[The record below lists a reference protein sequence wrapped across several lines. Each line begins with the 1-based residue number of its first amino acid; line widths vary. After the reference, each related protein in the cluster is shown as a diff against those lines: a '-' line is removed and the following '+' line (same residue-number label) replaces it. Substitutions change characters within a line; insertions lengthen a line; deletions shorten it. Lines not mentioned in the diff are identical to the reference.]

1 MALTTCPECKKEV
14 SSQAVSCPHCGF
26 PLSGAIPAAF
36 TPPPAPPSPQQVT
49 SVSPASKTGV
59 GKGCAGCLSVVVLIF
74 VIGWIADMAGCNK
87 HEPTPQEQVLKAMGP
102 DNPIAKRINS
112 LNRNNA
118 YQVGIT
124 DGAKDALDA
133 SIKMNWDR
141 YDYHSQ
147 LRDLRDLK
155 ATAFELLKSQ
165 NQFDSVVFDQYR
177 RGWDYGAST
186 LSIH

>member
-1 MALTTCPECKKEV
+1 
-14 SSQAVSCPHCGF
+14 
-26 PLSGAIPAAF
+26 
-36 TPPPAPPSPQQVT
+36 
-49 SVSPASKTGV
+49 
-59 GKGCAGCLSVVVLIF
+59 
-74 VIGWIADMAGCNK
+74 
-87 HEPTPQEQVLKAMGP
+87 
-102 DNPIAKRINS
+102 
-112 LNRNNA
+112 
-118 YQVGIT
+118 VGIT